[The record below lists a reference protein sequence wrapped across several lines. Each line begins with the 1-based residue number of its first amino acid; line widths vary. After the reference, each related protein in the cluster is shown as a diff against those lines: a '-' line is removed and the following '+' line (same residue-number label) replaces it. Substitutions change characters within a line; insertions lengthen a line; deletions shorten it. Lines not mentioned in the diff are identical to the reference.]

1 MVLGDVPRSER
12 CRCREAGAPT
22 TGPKTSAKAK
32 GSAAQAAEPE
42 GTLAKFAAW
51 LRK

>member
-12 CRCREAGAPT
+12 CRCREARAP
-22 TGPKTSAKAK
+22 KAAAKQK
-32 GSAAQAAEPE
+32 GSAVAAAEPE

-51 LRK
+51 LRR

>member
-1 MVLGDVPRSER
+1 MVLGDVPKSDR
-12 CRCREAGAPT
+12 CRCREAGA
-22 TGPKTSAKAK
+22 AKA
-32 GSAAQAAEPE
+32 AATRGAGKTQPAAPE

>member
-12 CRCREAGAPT
+12 CRCREAGAPKAAAK
-22 TGPKTSAKAK
+22 GAPAKAAS
-32 GSAAQAAEPE
+32 GQSADAE
-42 GTLAKFAAW
+42 GALAKFAAW

>member
-12 CRCREAGAPT
+12 CRCNEPGAAKPNAR
-22 TGPKTSAKAK
+22 KATSK
-32 GSAAQAAEPE
+32 GSKGLDAQPE
-42 GTLAKFAAW
+42 GALAKFSAW

>member
-12 CRCREAGAPT
+12 CRCNEPGAA
-22 TGPKTSAKAK
+22 KLNAQKATSK
-32 GSAAQAAEPE
+32 GSKGVAAQPE
-42 GTLAKFAAW
+42 GVLAKFSTW